1 MDKTIIASKMFSYCV
16 LVVNFTLNPFIK
28 GGFNARKKRVT

>member
-1 MDKTIIASKMFSYCV
+1 MDKTIIVSKLFSYCV
-16 LVVNFTLNPFIK
+16 FVVNLTLNPFIK